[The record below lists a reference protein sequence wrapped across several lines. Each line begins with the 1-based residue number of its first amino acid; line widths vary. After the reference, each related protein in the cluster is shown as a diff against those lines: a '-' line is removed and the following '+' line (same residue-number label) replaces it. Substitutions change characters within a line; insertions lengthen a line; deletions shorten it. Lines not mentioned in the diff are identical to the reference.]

1 MTRTITTL
9 ALATALV
16 LLTGCGGNDPD
27 THDKVMRDTID
38 IMKQMTDVMAKIT
51 DEASAEANA
60 PKLAKLGEQFEAI
73 KTRQEAVGDPN
84 EEQEAALKTK
94 YEAEMQEAVD
104 PFMKELFRIAMNP
117 KLAKHLEDAM
127 PSME

>member
-1 MTRTITTL
+1 MTRTMTTL
-9 ALATALV
+9 ALTMTLV
-16 LLTGCGGNDPD
+16 FLTGCGGSESD

-38 IMKQMTDVMAKIT
+38 MMKEMTTLMSKIT

-60 PKLAKLGEQFEAI
+60 PKLAELSKKFEALQE
-73 KTRQEAVGDPN
+73 RQEAVGDPN

-94 YEAEMQEAVD
+94 YEAEMQEVVE
-104 PFMKELFRIAMNP
+104 PFMKEMLRIAMNP
-117 KLAKHLEDAM
+117 ALAKHLEEAM